1 MGNHPSAFSDLH
13 LALTLSDYQIS
24 TEEELSR
31 RAYRLPLNAECT
43 APRLSDSK
51 PLLSRNFVRM
61 APTLFYDGDLCEGVP
76 HGVGTLIDATLQQ
89 VVYQGQWDHGV
100 FHGQGTRYERG
111 ALVQS
116 GEFEKGALMQGRWIQ
131 SSGAIWVGTF
141 QNQFLTSGR
150 MVLPSGLWIEGEWK
164 EGRPVGK
171 CTVHVANAIKDLK
184 YDFDHADEITRYN
197 VMVLEDRVY
206 YHNKYLLD
214 QNPIFLFYF
223 NGDVFIGKAN
233 GKDEPVN
240 GLYYYLYNNLYQKF
254 SIGSGFH
261 DENLKDVT
269 YCPILPIKQFDLVL
283 QHEQKKLC
291 VCFQPT
297 KRSE

>member
-1 MGNHPSAFSDLH
+1 MEKCDEIIAACAENGVMLSSIFQTRFARAVEAVKQAVDAGRFGIPVYAGAEVCWYRTPAYYLSAPWRGT
-13 LALTLSDYQIS
+13 LAL
-24 TEEELSR
+24 
-31 RAYRLPLNAECT
+31 
-43 APRLSDSK
+43 
-51 PLLSRNFVRM
+51 
-61 APTLFYDGDLCEGVP
+61 DGG
-76 HGVGTLIDATLQQ
+76 
-89 VVYQGQWDHGV
+89 
-100 FHGQGTRYERG
+100 
-111 ALVQS
+111 
-116 GEFEKGALMQGRWIQ
+116 GALMNQ
-131 SSGAIWVGTF
+131 AIHT
-141 QNQFLTSGR
+141 L
-150 MVLPSGLWIEGEWK
+150 
-164 EGRPVGK
+164 
-171 CTVHVANAIKDLK
+171 DL
-184 YDFDHADEITRYN
+184 
-197 VMVLEDRVY
+197 
-206 YHNKYLLD
+206 LL
-214 QNPIFLFYF
+214 YF

>member
-116 GEFEKGALMQGRWIQ
+116 GEFEKGALVRGRWIQ

-150 MVLPSGLWIEGEWK
+150 MVLPSGLWIEGKWK
-164 EGRPVGK
+164 EGRPVGECK
-171 CTVHVANAIKDLK
+171 VHVANAIKDLN